1 MDVFD
6 EELLRFW
13 KIADQLNLRYIMIGG
28 VATNLH
34 GFQRTTEDIDL
45 WIKDTLQN
53 KVILK
58 DVLREYG
65 MGDFKTLPDM
75 QFIPGWTYF
84 HLDNGLRLDIMTSV
98 KGLDNSNFDSLL
110 SSASIATIYGVEIPF
125 LHLNALILTKKAA
138 NRPKDQLD
146 LIELER
152 IKKIIEE
159 EGSKQ

>member
-1 MDVFD
+1 MDMFD

-13 KIADQLNLRYIMIGG
+13 KIANQFNLKYIMIGG

-45 WIKDTLQN
+45 WIKDTFEN
-53 KVILK
+53 KIVLR
-58 DVLREYG
+58 DVFREYG
-65 MGDFKTLPDM
+65 MGDFETLPDM

-110 SSASIATIYGVEIPF
+110 QSASIATIYEAEIPF
-125 LHLNALILTKKAA
+125 LHLNALILSKKAA

-146 LIELER
+146 LIELEK
-152 IKKIIEE
+152 IKRIIEE
-159 EGSKQ
+159 QEES

>member
-13 KIADQLNLRYIMIGG
+13 KIANQLNLQYIMIGG

-34 GFQRTTEDIDL
+34 GYQRTTEDINL
-45 WIKDTLQN
+45 WIKDTQQN

-58 DVLREYG
+58 DVFREYG

-110 SSASIATIYGVEIPF
+110 ISASIATIYGVEIPF
-125 LHLNALILTKKAA
+125 LHLNALIITKKAA